1 MSATDA
7 ADDGERG
14 AYGVAFPDCPGCTA
28 MGADAFMN
36 FNCHGQ
42 HI

>member
-1 MSATDA
+1 MKRYFAFL
-7 ADDGERG
+7 DGERG
-14 AYGVAFPDCPGCTA
+14 ACGAAFPDCPGCTA
-28 MGADAFMN
+28 MGAHAFMN